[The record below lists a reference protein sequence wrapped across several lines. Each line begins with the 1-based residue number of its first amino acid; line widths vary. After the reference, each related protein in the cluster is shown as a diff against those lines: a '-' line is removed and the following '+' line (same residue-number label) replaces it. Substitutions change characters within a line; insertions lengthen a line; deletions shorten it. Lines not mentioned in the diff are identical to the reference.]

1 MKTIFTTL
9 LVIFT
14 AVMCV
19 CCIYFKR
26 TRTEVSK
33 SLFRLHCGAI
43 FSCVLYLF
51 SIFNLP
57 ALLSYFINS
66 IYYASIHFL
75 LILLTDFIF
84 TLTQFPFKEEHKKY
98 VVSLKKIWLFLFT
111 LDALSFLLNPFFHHE
126 FELSRLFVNKD
137 VFLCWTPRFFWPF
150 QIHLGL
156 CYILSALIFIVLGIK
171 IWQTNRFYRYKYI
184 ITIAIF
190 FIVLLI
196 NAFFLWLDTYL
207 DFSILLY
214 SVFSI
219 ICSYFTIY
227 ATTKRVQNTML
238 QQLSETI
245 NIGIFVFNLDR
256 KCIFSNKT
264 AKNLQFTTDAL
275 LEELKSLLIYRK
287 DLIKRNI
294 KITLNDEPH
303 TLAEEFCYLRDSQK
317 KVCGYIL
324 KMNDITEELKRSAE
338 ESYRSTH
345 DELTGL
351 LTRKAFFEE
360 GERILK
366 SDPKTERYLICT
378 NIKNFKL
385 LNDLCGSEIGD
396 TLLKEFAN
404 LLKAKNTKSILSG
417 RITGDRFAILINK
430 DDLYKDHGLEKIFK
444 LENFI
449 SDSQLANY
457 KFHIFIGIYPITDP
471 TEKMVLM
478 YDKATLT
485 LKNISDNYSIN
496 VAYYKKE
503 LLSDLKKNKKI
514 LDSFKQALKNNHFKM
529 YLQPQVRCSDEKV
542 AGAEAL
548 VRWETEN
555 GSSFSPGKFIRVL
568 EDNGQIYRLDQF
580 IWEQAAQTIQR
591 WQTQKID
598 LSIAVNVSA
607 NDFYHLD
614 LFKHFTALVKKYG
627 IPPQKLKLEI
637 TETVLIHDL
646 TLHKQTLTKLQDFG
660 FIIEMDDFGSGYSSL
675 MVLKNIDVDILKI
688 DMAFLSKTEHEERS
702 KKILQYVIKMAQ
714 KLGIK
719 IIVEGVETLEQAK
732 FLKKLHCDFFQ
743 GYLYS
748 KPVSMEEFERKF
760 LQQFQKT
767 GQDGGND
774 Q

>member
-26 TRTEVSK
+26 TKTEVSK

-43 FSCVLYLF
+43 FSSVLYFF
-51 SIFNLP
+51 SILNLP
-57 ALLSYFINS
+57 AFLSYFINS

-75 LILLTDFIF
+75 LILLTNFIF
-84 TLTQFPFKEEHKKY
+84 TLTQFPFKEEHKTY
-98 VVSLKKIWLFLFT
+98 LSTFKKIWMFLFS
-111 LDALSFLLNPFFHHE
+111 LDAISFLLNPFFHHE

-137 VFLCWTPRFFWPF
+137 VFLCWSPKFFWPF
-150 QIHLGL
+150 HIHLGL
-156 CYILSALIFIVLGIK
+156 CYVLAAVIFIVLGLK
-171 IWQTNRFYRYKYI
+171 IWQTNRFYRSKYI

-264 AKNLQFTTDAL
+264 AKNFQFTTDSL
-275 LEELKSLLIYRK
+275 LEELKSLLIFRK
-287 DLIKRNI
+287 NLIKRNI
-294 KITLNDEPH
+294 KIILNDQEH
-303 TLAEEFCYLRDSQK
+303 TLAEEFCYLLDSQK
-317 KVCGYIL
+317 KICGYIL

-351 LTRKAFFEE
+351 LTRKAFYEE

-366 SDPKTERYLICT
+366 SEPDTERYLICT

-396 TLLKEFAN
+396 ALLKEFAN
-404 LLKAKNTKSILSG
+404 LLKAEKTKSILSG

-430 DDLYKDHGLEKIFK
+430 EDLDKDHGLEKIFK

-457 KFHIFIGIYPITDP
+457 KFHILIGIYKITDP
-471 TEKMVLM
+471 TEKIGVM
-478 YDKATLT
+478 YDKAALT
-485 LKNISDNYSIN
+485 LKHISDNYSIN

-503 LLSDLKKNKKI
+503 MLSSLEKSKKI
-514 LDSFKQALKNNHFKM
+514 LDSFNLALKNNHFKM

-555 GSSFSPGKFIRVL
+555 GSSFSPEKFIRVL

-591 WQTQKID
+591 WQAQKID